1 MVRIG
6 CCGFP
11 VAKIRYYSEFKV
23 VEVQKTFYNP
33 PEKNTL
39 ERWRREA
46 PPDFEFVIKA
56 WQLITHPETSP
67 TYRKAKVNCHD
78 CGFFRDSECVNRG
91 MEKTLEC
98 AELLGAR
105 VIIFQTPASFRESEE
120 SIKSIINFFRRFRTD
135 RFIFGWEHRGTWS
148 RDALKYIYS
157 ETGLFEIVD
166 PFKTEPLKTDFIYF
180 RLHGIG
186 GYRYR
191 YTDEDLLKLKEYS
204 ECEGYIMFN
213 NTNMFEDAKR
223 FREVVSS

>member
-1 MVRIG
+1 
-6 CCGFP
+6 
-11 VAKIRYYSEFKV
+11 
-23 VEVQKTFYNP
+23 
-33 PEKNTL
+33 
-39 ERWRREA
+39 
-46 PPDFEFVIKA
+46 
-56 WQLITHPETSP
+56 
-67 TYRKAKVNCHD
+67 
-78 CGFFRDSECVNRG
+78 

-120 SIKSIINFFRRFRTD
+120 SIKSIINFFRRFGTD

-223 FREVVSS
+223 FKKMVSS